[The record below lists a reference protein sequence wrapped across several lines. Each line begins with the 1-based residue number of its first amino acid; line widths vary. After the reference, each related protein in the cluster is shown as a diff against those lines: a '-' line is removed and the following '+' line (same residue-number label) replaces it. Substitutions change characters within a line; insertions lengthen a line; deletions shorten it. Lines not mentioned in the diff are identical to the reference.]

1 MGISTVLNN
10 MWNQTGG
17 TRFDKEFSLLTK
29 YITDEVKRNNM
40 LANNELRRIYT
51 ANKTTIKYFIDELE
65 KHYDVETINS
75 MIDKTILKMSEPTLV
90 SFIRAY
96 LNSSEI
102 AKGNLQVLTFYNKI
116 SDFGPEAIEY
126 IEENGIITSRKYLNV
141 QEQIIDIKY
150 NAIKARDESFRG
162 ELLRS
167 VYNTLSVSEKKFVL
181 RLIENSNFQIL
192 DTIFGNNNVSLASLL
207 HILSSHKLDDLIINN
222 DLVEKLG
229 LKHLYMLIYSV
240 LNCEYYEVVTQQID
254 LLIQSNRLR
263 LLSELIESDSL
274 NKLYSLNVNGLNAM
288 SDREV
293 ILYIHQNPKELT
305 IGEAA

>member
-141 QEQIIDIKY
+141 PEQIIDTKY
-150 NAIKARDESFRG
+150 NAIKAGDESFRG
-162 ELLRS
+162 ELLSS

-229 LKHLYMLIYSV
+229 LKHLYMLIYLV

>member
-40 LANNELRRIYT
+40 LANNELRRIYN

-141 QEQIIDIKY
+141 PEQIIDTKY
-150 NAIKARDESFRG
+150 NAIKSGDEAFRG
-162 ELLRS
+162 ELLSS
-167 VYNTLSVSEKKFVL
+167 VYGTLSVSEKKFVL

-229 LKHLYMLIYSV
+229 LQHLYMLIYSV

-288 SDREV
+288 SDRDV
-293 ILYIHQNPKELT
+293 MLYIHQSPKELT